1 MANPIFRIPARCVAE
16 YQNFITQQLD
26 RALELVHLLLGGGL
40 GAKVPLSSL
49 VDLGP
54 FLARVGTAYQKHVRD
69 LSKRT
74 SGGQRS
80 ALAIQWATAAA
91 AASSSTGGGS
101 ASPWVGAVRRSGE
114 AALAALRAE
123 HGLEL
128 ELFSF
133 EAVEAEG
140 RLAIALDKPENP
152 YGSPS
157 LDDIALFSKVLRAR
171 LELTLGAELAGRV
184 EVEVSSPGADRCL
197 RLPGDLRR
205 FAGLPLLVKYQGVG
219 DAQETGEPGAAS
231 PPTVREDVLALVGLD
246 EAAGTAEW
254 ELADV
259 RANKR
264 RRNSKAAR
272 KKRAGGPVPGEPF
285 TLPLAHLVEARI
297 HIDI

>member
-1 MANPIFRIPARCVAE
+1 MSEEI
-16 YQNFITQQLD
+16 D
-26 RALELVHLLLGGGL
+26 
-40 GAKVPLSSL
+40 
-49 VDLGP
+49 
-54 FLARVGTAYQKHVRD
+54 KHVLRKYEVQQK
-69 LSKRT
+69 LGKGVR
-74 SGGQRS
+74 RPPRPLPR
-80 ALAIQWATAAA
+80 ARAPPAPPRAWRLASAA
-91 AASSSTGGGS
+91 AASSGS
-101 ASPWVGAVRRSGE
+101 SPSPWVGAVRRSGE

-133 EAVEAEG
+133 DAVEAEG

-157 LDDIALFSKVLRAR
+157 LDDIALFSQVLRAR
-171 LELTLGAELAGRV
+171 LELTLGSELADRV
-184 EVEVSSPGADRCL
+184 EVEVSSPGADRRL

-205 FAGLPLLVKYQGVG
+205 FGGLPLLVKYRGG
-219 DAQETGEPGAAS
+219 GGGAGTDEPGAAS
-231 PPTVREDVLALVGLD
+231 APPVREDVLALVSLD

-272 KKRAGGPVPGEPF
+272 KKRAGGPIPGEPF
-285 TLPLAHLVEARI
+285 TLPLSHLVEARI

>member
-1 MANPIFRIPARCVAE
+1 MAAAAAGRSLRGSLAGAARGATGSLAGAGGCRGGWGARRARAAPAPPQAR
-16 YQNFITQQLD
+16 QL
-26 RALELVHLLLGGGL
+26 A
-40 GAKVPLSSL
+40 A
-49 VDLGP
+49 
-54 FLARVGTAYQKHVRD
+54 
-69 LSKRT
+69 
-74 SGGQRS
+74 
-80 ALAIQWATAAA
+80 AAA

-133 EAVEAEG
+133 EAVETEG

-157 LDDIALFSKVLRAR
+157 LDDIALFSQVLRAR

-184 EVEVSSPGADRCL
+184 ELEVSSPGADRCL

-205 FAGLPLLVKYQGVG
+205 FGGLPLLVKYQGGG

-231 PPTVREDVLALVGLD
+231 PPPVREDVLALVGLD